1 MIYKGNEITRGYY
14 YESNK
19 NLNNGLLWYSLGAM
33 IQKMKEMLRLL
44 QKRRD
49 SKINELLGIKKNQN

>member
-1 MIYKGNEITRGYY
+1 MGYY
-14 YESNK
+14 DI
-19 NLNNGLLWYSLGAM
+19 LFGAM

-49 SKINELLGIKKNQN
+49 SKINEPLGTKEELKKS

>member
-1 MIYKGNEITRGYY
+1 MIFFF
-14 YESNK
+14 
-19 NLNNGLLWYSLGAM
+19 GAM

-49 SKINELLGIKKNQN
+49 SKINELLGTKEELEEVIEEIIEEKRDFIL